1 MRMIDTALESL
12 DVLFFD
18 DKILGTTGVPYIFVI
33 FHLWV
38 RVKFFIQKIIRL
50 NESHFW
56 VPCVPVWYPKLF
68 VRKSMIPRLS
78 NTVTTILIDLLDQN
92 LHKLKH

>member
-18 DKILGTTGVPYIFVI
+18 DKILGTTGVPHVFVI

-38 RVKFFIQKIIRL
+38 RVKCFIQQ
-50 NESHFW
+50 F
-56 VPCVPVWYPKLF
+56 
-68 VRKSMIPRLS
+68 
-78 NTVTTILIDLLDQN
+78 D
-92 LHKLKH
+92 

>member
-1 MRMIDTALESL
+1 MKMIDTALESL

-33 FHLWV
+33 FNLWV
-38 RVKFFIQKIIRL
+38 RVKIFYSKIRL
-50 NESHFW
+50 NESHFR

-68 VRKSMIPRLS
+68 VGESRISRLS
-78 NTVTTILIDLLDQN
+78 NAVTTILIDLLDQN
-92 LHKLKH
+92 L

>member
-1 MRMIDTALESL
+1 MRMIDAALESS
-12 DVLFFD
+12 DVLLLD

-38 RVKFFIQKIIRL
+38 KVKMFYSKIRL
-50 NESHFW
+50 NESHFR

-68 VRKSMIPRLS
+68 VQESMTSRLS
-78 NTVTTILIDLLDQN
+78 NAVTTILIDLLDQN
-92 LHKLKH
+92 L

>member
-1 MRMIDTALESL
+1 MKMIDTALESL

-38 RVKFFIQKIIRL
+38 RVKNVLFKNSIEWISFSGTMRTSMVPKIIRQG
-50 NESHFW
+50 
-56 VPCVPVWYPKLF
+56 K
-68 VRKSMIPRLS
+68 
-78 NTVTTILIDLLDQN
+78 
-92 LHKLKH
+92 

>member
-1 MRMIDTALESL
+1 MKMIDTALESL

-38 RVKFFIQKIIRL
+38 RVNCLIRQFSI
-50 NESHFW
+50 E
-56 VPCVPVWYPKLF
+56 
-68 VRKSMIPRLS
+68 
-78 NTVTTILIDLLDQN
+78 
-92 LHKLKH
+92 

>member
-1 MRMIDTALESL
+1 MKMIDTALESL
-12 DVLFFD
+12 DVLFCD

-38 RVKFFIQKIIRL
+38 RVKMFYSKIRL
-50 NESHFW
+50 NESHFR

-68 VRKSMIPRLS
+68 VRESRISRLS
-78 NTVTTILIDLLDQN
+78 NAMSGTFFKYLDAFVCCCEI
-92 LHKLKH
+92 